1 MPACELFKEGDREG
15 RSHPEEGSRWQPES
29 TASLRHISL
38 INNLSGVFPPPTRH
52 WPGMTQPLTGKVA
65 SSWETAQSCGKLM
78 VLESDILEV
87 EF

>member
-1 MPACELFKEGDREG
+1 MAAREHSEPAAHL
-15 RSHPEEGSRWQPES
+15 
-29 TASLRHISL
+29 TV